1 MLVQEDTIAAIAT
14 PKGVGGIGI
23 IRISGPKAEEIGH
36 RLFKPKKYSSHLQ
49 SHYLYYGTIVSLDGG
64 AILDEVF
71 LSIMRK
77 PHSYT
82 GEDTI
87 EINCHGGPVVVETVL
102 HEALKAG
109 SRLAEPGE
117 FTKRAYLNG
126 RLDLAQAEAVIDLIM
141 AQSNRGLSLALSHLR
156 GNISIKVQS
165 LRSSLIEILAHLET
179 LIDFTEEDI
188 DIPPS
193 SEFSKTIRLIID
205 DIEEILAT
213 YSEGKTVRDG
223 LSIIITGKPNVGKSS
238 LLNRLLGEKRA
249 IITPVP
255 GTTRD
260 FIEETLLIK
269 GIPIKLI
276 DTAGIRDVQ
285 DQIEAEGIK
294 LVWEKIASADVV
306 IILLDGS
313 TCITEEDMEVIDKNK
328 GKEIILAINKSDL
341 PSQIKDNDLEKIIP
355 GIGPLWISAKYGDG
369 ILQLTEK
376 IYELTMNNKRITESD
391 VVLSNLR
398 HKVAFEKARDLL
410 TIAYNAMI
418 QGLSPELTVFDIKES
433 LEHLGDIIGE
443 TTNEDVLD
451 RIFSTFC
458 IGK

>member
-1 MLVQEDTIAAIAT
+1 
-14 PKGVGGIGI
+14 
-23 IRISGPKAEEIGH
+23 
-36 RLFKPKKYSSHLQ
+36 
-49 SHYLYYGTIVSLDGG
+49 
-64 AILDEVF
+64 
-71 LSIMRK
+71 
-77 PHSYT
+77 
-82 GEDTI
+82 
-87 EINCHGGPVVVETVL
+87 
-102 HEALKAG
+102 
-109 SRLAEPGE
+109 
-117 FTKRAYLNG
+117 
-126 RLDLAQAEAVIDLIM
+126 
-141 AQSNRGLSLALSHLR
+141 HLR
-156 GNISIKVQS
+156 GNVSIKVQS

-193 SEFSKTIRLIID
+193 SEFSNAIRNIIN

-260 FIEETLLIK
+260 FIEEALLIK

-276 DTAGIRDVQ
+276 DTAGIREVQ

-294 LVWEKIASADVV
+294 LVWEKISSADVV

-355 GIGPLWISAKYGDG
+355 GVGPLWISAKYGDG
-369 ILQLTEK
+369 IPQLTEK
-376 IYELTMNNKRITESD
+376 IYELTMNNKRTTESD

-410 TIAYNAMI
+410 TIAYNTMI
-418 QGLSPELTVFDIKES
+418 QGLSPELTAFDIKES

>member
-1 MLVQEDTIAAIAT
+1 MLIQEDTIAAIAT

-36 RLFKPKKYSSHLQ
+36 RLFKPKKNPFPLQ
-49 SHYLYYGTIVSLDGG
+49 SHHLYYGNIISLDTG
-64 AILDEVF
+64 AILDEAL

-82 GEDTI
+82 GEDTV
-87 EINCHGGPVVVETVL
+87 EINCHGGPVVLEAVLQET
-102 HEALKAG
+102 LKAG

-117 FTKRAYLNG
+117 FTKRAFCNG

-141 AQSNRGLSLALSHLR
+141 AQSSRGLSLALSHLR
-156 GNISIKVQS
+156 GDVSKKVQS

-188 DIPPS
+188 DISPS
-193 SEFSKTIRLIID
+193 SELSDAIQHIID

-260 FIEETLLIK
+260 FIEEVLLIK
-269 GIPIKLI
+269 GIPVKLI
-276 DTAGIRDVQ
+276 DTAGIREAK

-294 LVWEKIASADVV
+294 LVWEKVSSAD
-306 IILLDGS
+306 IIIMLLDGS
-313 TCITEEDMEVIDKNK
+313 TCITEEDKEVIEKNK
-328 GKEIILAINKSDL
+328 GKEFILAINKADL
-341 PSQIKDNDLEKIIP
+341 PPQIRGNDLDKIIP
-355 GIGPLWISAKYGDG
+355 GADPIWISAKYGDG
-369 ILQLTEK
+369 IPELTQK
-376 IYELTMNNKRITESD
+376 IYELTVGNKRTTESD
-391 VVLSNLR
+391 VMLSNLR

-410 TIAYNAMI
+410 TDAYNNI
-418 QGLSPELTVFDIKES
+418 RQGVSPELAAFDIKES
-433 LEHLGDIIGE
+433 LEQLGDIIGE